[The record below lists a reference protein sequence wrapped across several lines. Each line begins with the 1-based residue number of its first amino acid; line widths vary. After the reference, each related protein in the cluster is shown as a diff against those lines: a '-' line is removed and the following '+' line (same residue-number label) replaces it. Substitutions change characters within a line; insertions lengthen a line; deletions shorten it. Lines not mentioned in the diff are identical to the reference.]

1 MGDDGDV
8 VCGGHAA
15 SPSQR
20 ESQACSTRSTYDA
33 TLMSSVSP
41 PSHMTS
47 GWMMAI
53 ARFCDEA
60 SHNVRSIVL
69 LQCVVLTSMSLRK
82 PYR

>member
-1 MGDDGDV
+1 
-8 VCGGHAA
+8 
-15 SPSQR
+15 
-20 ESQACSTRSTYDA
+20 
-33 TLMSSVSP
+33 MSSVSP